1 MSDKLVEVTKEL
13 GQNYREAKAA
23 DKKKDASREEF
34 FELINERENDE
45 PTETIGVTAASE
57 AEARAQAL
65 KYFPAHEVLMVR
77 DNEDGTFLL
86 EIRIADL
93 YRPFTFVNPEDGM
106 VYARQQRAGSLH
118 LDEER
123 LREENPDLYER
134 VTYVPDER
142 VLRDLDEIDDE
153 DTAVLGEYLYSDKPT
168 MRLAPP
174 RKAKPEEL
182 GE

>member
-1 MSDKLVEVTKEL
+1 MTDKLVEVTKQL
-13 GQNYREAKAA
+13 GENYKEAKEA
-23 DKKKDASREEF
+23 DKKKNDSRKEF
-34 FELINERENDE
+34 FELIDERENDE
-45 PTETIGVTAASE
+45 PTEIIGVTASSE

-65 KYFPAHEVLMVR
+65 KYFPSHEVLLVR

-106 VYARQQRAGSLH
+106 VCARQARAGSLH
-118 LDEER
+118 LDDER
-123 LREENPDLYER
+123 LKEENPDLYER

-142 VLRDLDEIDDE
+142 VLRDLDDIDDE
-153 DTAVLGEYLYSDKPT
+153 DAALLGEYLYSDKPT